1 MKVEIIQNIFQP
13 ALSFSNL
20 IRPDFLKKPPIFTKP
35 TRCWFHQSFRCQDV
49 ILVSSLTRQ
58 GVVQMG
64 AGAHSAGSSSF
75 FFGSKCHRRNRVFL
89 FFFPPKKAG
98 NYEVAENSSRELS
111 TGGVVDLVGSVCSL
125 QLQGRKPKTQ
135 DLRCWWWWF
144 RPRPI
149 ISHCWSIGRIMG
161 ENHLHKMESVGNWSK
176 IHVASNWNLWLLFY

>member
-1 MKVEIIQNIFQP
+1 M
-13 ALSFSNL
+13 L
-20 IRPDFLKKPPIFTKP
+20 
-35 TRCWFHQSFRCQDV
+35 FHQSFRCQDV

-75 FFGSKCHRRNRVFL
+75 FFWAQNVTGFRVFL
-89 FFFPPKKAG
+89 FYPLKKRL
-98 NYEVAENSSRELS
+98 ERWSCRNSSRELS